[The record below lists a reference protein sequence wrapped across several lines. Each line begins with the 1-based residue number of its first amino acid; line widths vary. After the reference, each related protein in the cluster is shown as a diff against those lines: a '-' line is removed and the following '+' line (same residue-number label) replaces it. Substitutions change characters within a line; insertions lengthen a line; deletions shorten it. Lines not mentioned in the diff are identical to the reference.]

1 MLNTKLNHTPNMDFK
16 TMLLRDE
23 SIEEIINKS
32 KIASGAEAMLHMLNG
47 ENIFLSGGAGSGKTT
62 LIRNF
67 IKIKRIL
74 TPQKNIVTTSTTG
87 ISALL
92 IDGIT
97 IHKYIGQGYDDLDI
111 LEKLHNRR
119 LPKSTLERIRNY
131 DILII
136 DEVSMLSDKM
146 LKDIYI
152 LVSAVRG
159 LHDFQIIV
167 SGDFTQLKPVD
178 RKNIVKLCYGTNTW
192 NNFKFKD
199 IYLDRNY
206 RARDKKLNDL
216 LFKISTNQAT
226 FLDLQ
231 GFKFID
237 ENEDTDAIKIVS
249 TKKKALEINATKQKE
264 NYNRAFLIEA
274 ELPQTR
280 DSYSIDYI
288 KKSNQFLQQSGVD
301 KKISIKVNDRIMIT
315 KNETLVTNFAE
326 SLTSNAPK
334 LSNGMIGDVIDIKQ
348 KGNNTEIMFN
358 YTHPKTK
365 EVFSYRIKEPIKY
378 EQTITHKVKDKYGNV
393 KIENETIAHFYQY
406 PITLAYAITIHKS
419 QGQTYDNVI
428 VDLSNMWSENLGYV
442 AISRATSVEN
452 LGILT
457 DESNKNLPISYTI
470 NPRALKV
477 SDESVEIKKSVIKNS
492 NLGNFDQRYKY
503 IVDNIAIFEDK
514 FNNSDTIKD
523 LNSIKHYAT
532 KALAIDRLLND

>member
-1 MLNTKLNHTPNMDFK
+1 MLNMKLNHTQNVDFK

-23 SIEEIINKS
+23 SIEEVINKS

-74 TPQKNIVTTSTTG
+74 EPSKNIVTTSTTG

-97 IHKYIGQGYDDLDI
+97 VHKYLGQGYDDLDV

-119 LPKSTLERIRNY
+119 LAKSTLERIRDC

-178 RKNIVKLCYGTNTW
+178 RKNLVKLCYGTNTW

-226 FLDLQ
+226 IFDLT
-231 GFKFID
+231 GFRFVDKD
-237 ENEDTDAIKIVS
+237 ESTDAIKIVS
-249 TKKKALEINATKQKE
+249 TKKKALEINTNKQKE
-264 NYNRAFLIEA
+264 NYNRAFFIKA
-274 ELPQTR
+274 EMPQACKY
-280 DSYSIDYI
+280 YSIDYV

-301 KKISIKVNDRIMIT
+301 KLIKIKVNDKIMIT
-315 KNETLVTNFAE
+315 KNETLVTSFAE

-378 EQTITHKVKDKYGNV
+378 EQTITHKHKDKYGNV

-428 VDLSNMWSENLGYV
+428 VDLSDMWSDNLGYV

-457 DESNKNLPISYTI
+457 DESKKNLPISYTI

-477 SDESVEIKKSVIKNS
+477 SDESVEIKKTVIKNS
-492 NLGNFDQRYKY
+492 NLGDFDQRYKY
-503 IVDNIAIFEDK
+503 IVDNIAVFEDK
-514 FNNSDTIKD
+514 FNNSEIIKD
-523 LNSIKHYAT
+523 LNSIKNYAT
-532 KALAIDRLLND
+532 KALAIDKLLND